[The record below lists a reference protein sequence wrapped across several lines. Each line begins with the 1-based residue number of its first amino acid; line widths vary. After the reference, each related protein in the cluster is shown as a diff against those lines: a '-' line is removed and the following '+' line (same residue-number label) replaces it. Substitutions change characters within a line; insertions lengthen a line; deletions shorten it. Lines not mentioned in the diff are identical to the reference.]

1 MSISKREK
9 SIIAITVTVIV
20 LALLYNFAIEPFFKK
35 WGNIN
40 NQILIKRTA
49 IKKDLR
55 LLKNKN
61 TIISEYNACAGS
73 IKNISMILSY
83 IEKKADSLGI
93 KTENMKPRQVVQK
106 EFYKEYVIELEIEA
120 TFSAI
125 NKFVSELLGSPTF
138 ITLKKFNLRT
148 ARETSSYFQ
157 GTLILSKL
165 II

>member
-20 LALLYNFAIEPFFKK
+20 SALLYNFAIEPFFKK
-35 WGNIN
+35 WRNIN

-55 LLKNKN
+55 LLENKN
-61 TIISEYNACAGS
+61 TIIAEYNACAES
-73 IKNISMILSY
+73 IKNISKILSY

-93 KTENMKPRQVVQK
+93 KTENIKPRQVVQK

-120 TFSAI
+120 AFSAI
-125 NKFVSELLGSPTF
+125 NKFVSELLASPTF
-138 ITLKKFNLRT
+138 ITLKEFNLRT
-148 ARETSSYFQ
+148 AKGTSSYFH